1 MLKGQRTIFSLAHI
15 LQIGLFPHIRVTKF
29 PPHLETKVPL
39 AFASPDAWVSP
50 SQWHYSA
57 SLSCAASYI
66 GPAKAPMRRSPCTK
80 RCAVSEAWR
89 GPYLPSTSPGTEVGP
104 SMGIK

>member
-50 SQWHYSA
+50 SQWHSDLKEALFFSLYS
-57 SLSCAASYI
+57 SLRQFHSAFC
-66 GPAKAPMRRSPCTK
+66 
-80 RCAVSEAWR
+80 
-89 GPYLPSTSPGTEVGP
+89 
-104 SMGIK
+104 